1 MNKLKNKVFYLTF
14 SILSIS
20 ILSFIV
26 IFNVQNYLEQR
37 NNIDNNLN
45 MASNTKDNNRDLT
58 PPNKPDDDIEP
69 DKPDNKQLDENI
81 KFMDSIIYTIL
92 LDNNNNI
99 KNVINHSNKA
109 MDKDK
114 IIGIANNILD
124 KNKIQNKHIGF
135 LYFSNYSYTY
145 SPNNSLVILDNT
157 KIRNSLL
164 ISLEMSISI
173 FIVLEVIILLISKRL
188 TKWITDPV
196 NESFIKQKQFIA
208 DASHELKTPLSVIMA
223 SSEALEDNPKEKK
236 WLTNIKL
243 ESESMNYLITNLLDL
258 AATEEKETF
267 NFEKGNLSKTVEL
280 SLLTFE
286 GKAYE
291 NDVKLDYKIDDNIY
305 IKMDENSIK
314 QLVEILLDNAI
325 KHSYKK
331 STINVSLKDL
341 NNNIELIVT
350 NNGDNIPSCEEEKIF
365 ERFYRIDKSRNRK
378 EGRYGL
384 GLAIAK
390 NIVLRHNGKISAH
403 SNNNVTTFKVL
414 LKK

>member
-20 ILSFIV
+20 ILSFIA

-45 MASNTKDNNRDLT
+45 MASNTKDSNKDLA
-58 PPNKPDDDIEP
+58 PPSKPDDDIEP
-69 DKPDNKQLDENI
+69 DKPDSRPLDENI
-81 KFMDSIIYTIL
+81 KFMDSIIYTVL

-99 KNVINHSNKA
+99 KDVINHSNKA

-114 IIGIANNILD
+114 IIEIANSILN
-124 KNKIQNKHIGF
+124 KNKTQNKHIGF

-145 SPNNSLVILDNT
+145 LPNNSLVILDNT

-173 FIVLEVIILLISKRL
+173 FIVLEVIILLITKKL

-208 DASHELKTPLSVIMA
+208 DASHELKTPLSVIIA

-243 ESESMNYLITNLLDL
+243 ESERMNYLITNLLDL
-258 AATEEKETF
+258 AATEEKATF
-267 NFEKGNLSKTVEL
+267 KFEKGNLSKTVEL

-305 IKMDENSIK
+305 LKMDENSIK

-331 STINVSLKDL
+331 STINVSLRDL

-350 NNGDNIPSCEEEKIF
+350 NSGDDIPSCEEEKIF